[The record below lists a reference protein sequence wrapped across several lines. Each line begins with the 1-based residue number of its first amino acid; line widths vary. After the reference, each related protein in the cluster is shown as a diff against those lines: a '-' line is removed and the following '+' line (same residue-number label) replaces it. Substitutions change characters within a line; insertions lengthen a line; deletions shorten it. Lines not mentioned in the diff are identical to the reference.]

1 MKLRLGST
9 KLRLAFLSML
19 MAILPQHQASA
30 WGTAGHSVVA
40 EIAQRRL
47 SPDVL
52 RQVKDLLG
60 GDVSLASEAAWADDI
75 ALARPETIRWH
86 FVNIPYAA
94 TGYDPDRDCQ
104 ETPKGDCIIKA
115 ITRFRM
121 VLADRSVPKA
131 SRAEALK
138 FLVHLIGDIHQPMHC
153 IDRNDAG
160 GSQLP
165 VLFYDRPMSLHAVWD
180 FGLIEKHTFD
190 WGDYVRQIEQL
201 WLPGQDVVALRRG
214 EPVDWAW
221 DAHMAAVNVSYV
233 LPEDLRLGDDY
244 FRRSLPVVTQQLAL
258 AGVRLARVLNEALSE
273 PQP

>member
-1 MKLRLGST
+1 MRLRLGPT
-9 KLRLAFLSML
+9 RLRLAFLGML
-19 MAILPQHQASA
+19 IAILSHHQASA

-60 GDVSLASEAAWADDI
+60 GEVSLASEAAWADDV

-104 ETPKGDCIIKA
+104 ETPKGDCVIKA
-115 ITRFRM
+115 IARFRT
-121 VLADRSVPKA
+121 VLADRSMPKA
-131 SRAEALK
+131 SRAEALR
-138 FLVHLIGDIHQPMHC
+138 FLVHLIGDIHQPLHD

-165 VLFYDRPMSLHAVWD
+165 VLFYDRPMSLHAAWD

-201 WLPGQDVVALRRG
+201 WLPGQDVVALQRG

-221 DAHMAAVNVSYV
+221 DAHMAAVKVSYV

-244 FRRSLPVVTQQLAL
+244 FRRGLPVVTQQLAL
-258 AGVRLARVLNEALSE
+258 AGIRLARVLNEALGA